1 MNKVYT
7 TACVIVPPKEFCE
20 SIQEIRKKY
29 DKQFKRWM
37 PHINL
42 IYPFR
47 PIEYFNDLINRFC
60 ETCKNIESFTVS
72 LKNFRFFH
80 HNPQNYTIWVYPEPI
95 ESIKKLQLE
104 LIKTI
109 PDCNDLNNF
118 ENGYTPHL
126 SVGQVKGK
134 LNLLK
139 TIELLQKQWKEIS
152 FSLKNIYFISREN
165 VKGSNF
171 SILEEI
177 PLKGRK

>member
-7 TACVIVPPKEFCE
+7 TACVIVPPKEFSE
-20 SIQEIRKKY
+20 PIQEIRKKF

-47 PIEYFNDLINRFC
+47 PIGCFNDLKKFC
-60 ETCKNIESFTVS
+60 EICQNIESFTVN
-72 LKNFRFFH
+72 LKVFRSFH
-80 HNPQNYTIWVYPEPI
+80 HNRQNYTLWLDPEP
-95 ESIKKLQLE
+95 KE
-104 LIKTI
+104 LIISLQANLIKI
-109 PDCNDLNNF
+109 VPDCNDLNNF

-152 FSLKNIYFISREN
+152 FPLKKIYFISREN
-165 VKGSNF
+165 VKDSSF
-171 SILEEI
+171 SIVQEI
-177 PLKGRK
+177 PLKE